1 MTYTLGRE
9 LARYGI
15 RVVAIAPGFIR
26 TKMVE
31 AIPDDVKEKILSG
44 VPLHRFGEP
53 EEVAGVIRFLASDEA
68 SYITGSVVRIDGG
81 THL

>member
-15 RVVAIAPGFIR
+15 RVVAVAPGFIR
-26 TKMVE
+26 TRMVE
-31 AIPDDVKEKILSG
+31 AIPEDVREKILSG
-44 VPLHRFGEP
+44 VPMRRFGEP
-53 EEVAGVIRFLASDEA
+53 EEVAKVIRFLASDEA
-68 SYITGSVVRIDGG
+68 SYITGTVIRIDGG